1 MKLHAVRMHPDLDCG
16 GPSGAPDREKAS
28 ARRGEAHVAV
38 HLVHAAVWAA
48 QEGWLASHVGEGRVE
63 GRLPLMGEEV
73 PLHHLLHVVAHP
85 LGLIV
90 QSAHRERPHPIEGSE
105 VDPRTRGLREL
116 GLLAIRTR
124 NQEQSRA
131 IECNQEQ
138 SSAIKCNPEQSRTCS
153 RFGRA
158 SHHGHGWPLVFHI
171 PQPMPPTEPPPHR
184 SFLCV
189 SA

>member
-16 GPSGAPDREKAS
+16 GPSGAPDGEKAS

-90 QSAHRERPHPIEGSE
+90 QSTHRERPHPIEGSE

-124 NQEQSRA
+124 NQEP
-131 IECNQEQ
+131 
-138 SSAIKCNPEQSRTCS
+138 SSAIKCNQVQSRAIKSNQEQSR
-153 RFGRA
+153 A
-158 SHHGHGWPLVFHI
+158 I
-171 PQPMPPTEPPPHR
+171 
-184 SFLCV
+184 
-189 SA
+189 